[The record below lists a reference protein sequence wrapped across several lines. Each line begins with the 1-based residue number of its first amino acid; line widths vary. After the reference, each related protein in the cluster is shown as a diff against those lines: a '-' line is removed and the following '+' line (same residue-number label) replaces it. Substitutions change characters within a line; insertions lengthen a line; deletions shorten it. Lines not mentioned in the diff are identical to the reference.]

1 MGIFDT
7 LTNIAERHPDV
18 NEQQHASLLQSA
30 AEMFGNSGGISGL
43 LKNAEN
49 SGLGHIV
56 QSWISTGSNQPIA
69 PGQLQ
74 QVVGQDRIEQ
84 LASRA
89 GVPPAIVSAA
99 LARILPLVVDKFTP
113 QGKVPEAA

>member
-7 LTNIAERHPDV
+7 LTNLAEKHPEV
-18 NEQQHASLLQSA
+18 NEQQHATLFQSA
-30 AEMFGNSGGISGL
+30 AEMFGNSGAIFGL
-43 LKNAEN
+43 LKNAESN
-49 SGLGHIV
+49 GLGHIV
-56 QSWISTGSNQPIA
+56 QSWVSTGQNQSIA

-84 LASRA
+84 LASLA
-89 GVPPAIVSAA
+89 GIPPAIASAA
-99 LARILPLVVDKFTP
+99 LTRILPIIVDKFTP